1 MFNIISNIL
10 NSIYKEFNFFFF
22 FFFRRII
29 FTAPSIWIL
38 GLLSLFFIKLTWSQ
52 TAHFISLFEF
62 KAPFYDTGS
71 MISLLI
77 CLEHIYVCYYLIII
91 LVLVYWSLYN
101 FIFDFAGW
109 TSKNKWIGFSFL
121 FRSLF
126 LNLTK
131 IIWRI
136 YFFFY
141 ELSIKFVFT
150 LKELEFLYILYN
162 SHINFSADSSIPV
175 KATGLASFHFKKAY
189 LNNKNIYNIFTNFF
203 NHFDI
208 LGRSIITL
216 NTVTLRILLL
226 FNLLLDSILLLKK
239 RINVIEEVI
248 VKKNL
253 TNFLF
258 YTEPKIYFFSNLFE
272 FNFLNKKTNFL
283 NYSYTSTY
291 WRNLYNDIFVINQ
304 FKHSGIFEAVWAIF
318 PTSIIIGILIP
329 SLILLYSFEDI
340 LNPQLS
346 VKVIGNQWYWT
357 YEFDNWVNNVKRAEG
372 EDYNDLY
379 TKFAFNSVIIDTTA
393 LDYGTKRLLEVDNR
407 LVLPTNA
414 TIRFLV
420 SASDVL
426 HAFAVPE
433 LGFKVDAVPGRLN
446 QIILFINRPGIY
458 YGQCSELCG
467 ANHAFMPIV
476 IEGVLPNVFIKYLEE
491 VNNNINL

>member
-1 MFNIISNIL
+1 MFNFISNL
-10 NSIYKEFNFFFF
+10 TNKIYKEFNFFFF

-29 FTAPSIWIL
+29 FTAPSLWVLVGITLIIVK
-38 GLLSLFFIKLTWSQ
+38 LSWSQ
-52 TAHFISLFEF
+52 TLHFISLMEF
-62 KAPFYDTGS
+62 TAPFYDTGS
-71 MISLLI
+71 MLSLLI

-91 LVLVYWSLYN
+91 LVLVYWALY
-101 FIFDFAGW
+101 IFLCDFQGW
-109 TSKNKWIGFSFL
+109 TSKNKWVGISFL
-121 FRSLF
+121 FRSL
-126 LNLTK
+126 NLTINK
-131 IIWRI
+131 ILWNI

-141 ELSIKFVFT
+141 ELFLKLLFT

-162 SHINFSADSSIPV
+162 SHTNFSADSSIPL
-175 KATGLASFHFKKAY
+175 KAAGLLSFHFKKGY

-208 LGRSIITL
+208 LGRSIIIL
-216 NTVTLRILLL
+216 NAVALKLLL
-226 FNLLLDSILLLKK
+226 ILNLLLDSLLLLKK
-239 RINVIEEVI
+239 RFNSIEEILVN
-248 VKKNL
+248 KNL
-253 TNFLF
+253 STYLF
-258 YTEPKIYFFSNLFE
+258 YTEPKIYFFSNLFD
-272 FNFLNKKTNFL
+272 FNILNKKEKGL
-283 NYSYTSTY
+283 SYSYMRTY
-291 WRNLYNDIFVINQ
+291 WRSLYNDIFIINQ
-304 FKHSGIFEAVWAIF
+304 FKHSGIFEAIWAIF

-357 YEFDNWVNNVKRAEG
+357 YEFDNWVNNVTKKME
-372 EDYNDLY
+372 EDNLDEIY
-379 TKFAFNSVIIDTTA
+379 TKFAFNSVIIDTA
-393 LDYGTKRLLEVDNR
+393 SLDYGTKRLLEVDNR

-476 IEGVLPNVFIKYLEE
+476 IEGVLPNIFIKYLEE
-491 VNNNINL
+491 VKSNL